1 MYNFL
6 CSSASQQSNAF
17 ASWKRS
23 FSLSGSEAKV
33 WQIMPRPFCCELSK
47 LSWMK
52 SSEEIRSPQRNYC
65 CQRQLF
71 WCLIMPSSVT
81 QRFKVSEHQN
91 MIWGQWR
98 VRNDVSWRSLRKRG
112 LRFVYIFIYFY
123 FWHSCNPWCL
133 PQDQISALGVTAKG
147 CTSPGSGAIKN
158 DTWTCQCISC
168 KVSMGPRTNVVWQE
182 LQTTWLNPYKH
193 PILVQTDTEH
203 GALLPERGVLMGS
216 RHQQGR
222 RTMMER
228 GCQLCSCWQH
238 WKPQK
243 AAHLCQDLPSKC
255 GNK

>member
-112 LRFVYIFIYFY
+112 LRFVYIFIYFLLLAQLQPLVFAPGSDFSLGGHSQRMHQPRVRCY
-123 FWHSCNPWCL
+123 KKWHL
-133 PQDQISALGVTAKG
+133 DMAVHLLQGVHGAKDQCGLARATNYLAESIQTPHFSPNWYWAWGSVAWERSSDGQQAPAGQKDNDGKGMSALLLLAALK
-147 CTSPGSGAIKN
+147 TSESCSLVPGFA
-158 DTWTCQCISC
+158 
-168 KVSMGPRTNVVWQE
+168 
-182 LQTTWLNPYKH
+182 LQ
-193 PILVQTDTEH
+193 
-203 GALLPERGVLMGS
+203 M
-216 RHQQGR
+216 
-222 RTMMER
+222 
-228 GCQLCSCWQH
+228 
-238 WKPQK
+238 
-243 AAHLCQDLPSKC
+243 
-255 GNK
+255 